1 MRDANDNNSKLQEG
15 SFLLLLAIT
24 TVAFLAVLLPFYG
37 GIFWAAVLAIIFD
50 PMQRLLQKY
59 LGQRPNTIALITLL
73 VCLLIVIVPVL
84 LVSGALVNEVAK
96 LYQYLQS
103 GQIDFRGQLEHIQSM
118 LPGSVQRLLDQ
129 LDMGNL
135 GSIQDKLTQGAMTSS
150 RFLATQAFSFG
161 QNTFAFIVAFG
172 IMLYL
177 LFFLLRDG
185 DELLAHIQRAL
196 PLERHK
202 KERLFDILTAVV
214 RATVKGN
221 IAVAVV
227 QGVLGGLIFW
237 ILGTNGALLWG
248 ALMAF
253 MALLPAVGAGIVWLP
268 VAIYF
273 LLTGS
278 LGKGV
283 TLILFGVFVIGLVDN
298 LLRPILVGK
307 DIKMPDYLVLISTL
321 GGIALF
327 GINGFVIGPLI
338 AALFIACWSLLQEQ
352 NAES

>member
-1 MRDANDNNSKLQEG
+1 MRNANDDHDKLQEG
-15 SFLLLLAIT
+15 SFLILLAIT
-24 TVAFLAVLLPFYG
+24 TIAFLAVLLPFYG

-50 PMQRLLQKY
+50 PMQRRLQRR
-59 LGQRPNTIALITLL
+59 LGERPNTIALITLL

-84 LVSGALVNEVAK
+84 LVSGALVNEVAT

-103 GQIDFRGQLEHIQSM
+103 GQIDIRGQLEHIQSM
-118 LPGSVQRLLDQ
+118 LPDSVQRLLDQ
-129 LDMGNL
+129 FDMGNL
-135 GSIQDKLTQGAMTSS
+135 GAIQDKLTQGAMASS

-161 QNTFAFIVAFG
+161 QNTFEFIVAFG

-185 DELLAHIQRAL
+185 DELLVRIKRAL
-196 PLERHK
+196 PLERHE
-202 KERLFDILTAVV
+202 KERLFDIFTAVV

-237 ILGTNGALLWG
+237 VLGITGALLWG

-253 MALLPAVGAGIVWLP
+253 MALLPAIGAGIVWLP

-273 LLTGS
+273 LLAGS
-278 LGKGV
+278 PGKGV

-338 AALFIACWSLLQEQ
+338 AALFLACWSLLQEQ
-352 NAES
+352 NGET